1 LKIEPRL
8 TFLLPALLTI
18 AAALAACGAGD
29 SRVTIQTDGMSF
41 VKDEI
46 HIKAGEPVTL
56 RVVNR
61 DGYAHA
67 FDIDEFD
74 IHAPLP
80 ANTSFDATFTPAEPG
95 RYRFYCGS
103 PGHEAAG
110 MVGVLVV
117 EP

>member
-1 LKIEPRL
+1 MKQSLW
-8 TFLLPALLTI
+8 FAMLLIMATLL
-18 AAALAACGAGD
+18 AGCGSGD
-29 SRVTIQTDGMSF
+29 ASVTINMENMAFDKSE
-41 VKDEI
+41 VRV
-46 HIKAGEPVTL
+46 KAGQAVAL

-67 FDIDEFD
+67 FDIDDLD

-80 ANTSFDATFTPAEPG
+80 AKATFDAAFTPQQPG
-95 RYRFYCGS
+95 RYRFYCGA

-117 EP
+117 GP

>member
-1 LKIEPRL
+1 MKRL
-8 TFLLPALLTI
+8 SWIVLLLTTSM
-18 AAALAACGAGD
+18 LLVGCG
-29 SRVTIQTDGMSF
+29 SREASVTITMENMAFDKAELR
-41 VKDEI
+41 V
-46 HIKAGEPVTL
+46 KAGQSVAL

-67 FDIDEFD
+67 FDIDAFD

-80 ANTSFDATFTPAEPG
+80 AKATFDATITPHQPG
-95 RYRFYCGS
+95 RYRFYCGT